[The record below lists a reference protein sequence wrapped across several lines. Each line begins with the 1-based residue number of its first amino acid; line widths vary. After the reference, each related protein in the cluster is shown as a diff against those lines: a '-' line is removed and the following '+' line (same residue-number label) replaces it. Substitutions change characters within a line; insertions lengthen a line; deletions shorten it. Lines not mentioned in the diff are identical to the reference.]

1 MRYRPVAAFACI
13 TGRSA
18 LPAVF
23 VCQLFLPA
31 VFVCQLCLA
40 VILAALDDLRHIG
53 LVAG

>member
-13 TGRSA
+13 IGRSA

-23 VCQLFLPA
+23 VCQLF
-31 VFVCQLCLA
+31 LA

-53 LVAG
+53 LVVG